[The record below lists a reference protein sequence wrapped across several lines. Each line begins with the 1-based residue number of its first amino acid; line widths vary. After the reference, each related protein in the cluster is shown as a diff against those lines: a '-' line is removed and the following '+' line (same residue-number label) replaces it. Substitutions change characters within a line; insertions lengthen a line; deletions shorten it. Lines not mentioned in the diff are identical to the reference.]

1 MEKFADYRNYLT
13 FNMYEVTMDES
24 GQEKRIPVDEMAGND
39 SGGEGQNPKYVA
51 LFAGFAL
58 LFAHQNHRDSR
69 IKIVLLDEAFS
80 KMDKTRSSVCLNY
93 ARKLGLQVI
102 ICVPDERLMTLV
114 KNVDCVYGFRRYKNQ
129 ISMLMIDKGSYLDM
143 LEGSDEQGN
152 ESEPEQ
158 GTDRETEQRQQRE
171 PQRENDAVGMDTE
184 TE

>member
-1 MEKFADYRNYLT
+1 M
-13 FNMYEVTMDES
+13 
-24 GQEKRIPVDEMAGND
+24 
-39 SGGEGQNPKYVA
+39 
-51 LFAGFAL
+51 
-58 LFAHQNHRDSR
+58 
-69 IKIVLLDEAFS
+69 LLDEAFS